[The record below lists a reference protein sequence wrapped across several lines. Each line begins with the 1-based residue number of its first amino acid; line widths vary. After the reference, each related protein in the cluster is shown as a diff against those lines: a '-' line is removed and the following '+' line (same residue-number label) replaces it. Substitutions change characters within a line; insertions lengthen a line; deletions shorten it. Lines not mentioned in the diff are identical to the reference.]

1 MGKLAESSQWVEDL
15 YQIEIADPVEGGP
28 DGVSNTQA
36 KQLGSRTRYLK
47 AQVEQ
52 SQTGLAQHVAAADP
66 HTQYALKTDLAA
78 KLAALVG
85 QSPAS
90 LDTLKEL
97 ADALGNDPQ
106 FATTVINQL
115 ALKAPLDSPQF
126 TGTPKGTMP
135 PLSDSSTRLATTA
148 FVQRALGNFAGY
160 AAYNAN
166 TTLTNTSA
174 GYAIQW
180 YGASGGVLTLPVG
193 ATMPASAA
201 IWLFNHGAGP
211 VTVTTQGSDV
221 IWGGGNKQPVTL
233 QVGDNLVLMSRGTT
247 EWDIVGG
254 TAAIQFS
261 NVKGVTPAQ
270 FDSSNNLA
278 TTAFVQQ
285 AAGNFQTRKYISG
298 SATLAASDTGS
309 WVEAGGNGPTTITLP
324 APTTSNIRYTVTNVT
339 SNGAAV
345 TISTLSASIYN
356 QAAAAATFSL
366 DVGATVE
373 LVSDASNWTVI
384 KHYTRSPIAQTPPQ
398 FDNSTRLATTAFVL
412 RALGGFSGFLGI
424 NASTML
430 NSSVAGQAVQS
441 FATASITAT
450 LPLSSTM
457 PVGSCITFFNNGAA
471 GSVMNVATQGSD
483 IITTPGASI
492 TSIAMQLGDTLQLMS
507 RGSAEWD
514 IVGGTAAIQFTQ
526 TRGVTAA
533 IGDNSTRLATTA
545 FVQRA
550 ARTRLTQNT
559 SFYVNASTGSDNNDG
574 LTSGT
579 AWATITKAL
588 TALQQNYDLAG
599 YTATV
604 NVAAGSYGPAL
615 CTGAFVGA
623 ISSASVQ
630 VVATGAVT
638 ITNPSNGGGA
648 ACAFATGGAQYQLS
662 GAITLV
668 NNATGTSCVQASG
681 AGSILNVGS
690 GVTIGFSAG
699 SHFLANALG
708 VVNVNAS
715 YSIANNGGAGS
726 HYNVANGGSLNVAG
740 GITVTI
746 GTNVGVT
753 AAFALANG
761 LSQINAAGINFSGA
775 ANVTGT
781 RYISQT
787 NSVINSNSGG
797 ANYFPG
803 SAAGMTSNGGIYI

>member
-261 NVKGVTPAQ
+261 NVKGVTPSQ

-309 WVEAGGNGPTTITLP
+309 WVEAGGNGPSTITLP
-324 APTTSNIRYTVTNVT
+324 APTTSNLRYTVTNVT
-339 SNGAAV
+339 SNGTAV

-356 QAAAAATFSL
+356 QAAAASTFSL

-373 LVSDASNWTVI
+373 LVSDGSNWTAI
-384 KHYTRSPIAQTPPQ
+384 NHYTRSPIAQTPPQ

-430 NSSVAGQAVQS
+430 NSSVSGQAVQS

-471 GSVMNVATQGSD
+471 GSVMNVATQGAD

-492 TSIAMQLGDTLQLMS
+492 SSIAMQLGDTLQLMS

-533 IGDNSTRLATTA
+533 IGDSSTKLATTA

-550 ARTRLTQNT
+550 IRTRLTQNT
-559 SFYVNASTGSDNNDG
+559 NFYVNASTGNDNNDG

-579 AWATITKAL
+579 AWAT
-588 TALQQNYDLAG
+588 LQNAWNVIQRSYDVAG
-599 YTATV
+599 FVATI
-604 NVAAGSYGPAL
+604 NVAAGTYAPLAGIGSV
-615 CTGAFVGA
+615 VGS
-623 ISSASVQ
+623 ISASSVQ
-630 VVATGAVT
+630 FVAA
-638 ITNPSNGGGA
+638 GA
-648 ACAFATGGAQYQLS
+648 ANVTNTSLVACFYATGGAQYTFS
-662 GAITLV
+662 GPWTLV
-668 NNATGTSCVQASG
+668 NNNAGASTAQASG
-681 AGSILNVGS
+681 AGSILIQGA
-690 GVTIGFSAG
+690 GVTHGASAG
-699 SHFLANALG
+699 SHLLANVYG
-708 VVNVNAS
+708 QVQVTGNYTV
-715 YSIANNGGAGS
+715 AGS
-726 HYNVANGGSLNVAG
+726 SGSHCNAANAG
-740 GITVTI
+740 AIGINSGITVTLS
-746 GTNVGVT
+746 GTPAFST
-753 AAFALANG
+753 AFAQANG
-761 LSQINAAGINFSGA
+761 LSQISAGGISFNGSA
-775 ANVTGT
+775 TGS
-781 RYISQT
+781 RYISQS
-787 NSVINSNSGG
+787 NSLVNSNGGG

-803 SAAGMTSNGGIYI
+803 NAAGVTNTGGLYI